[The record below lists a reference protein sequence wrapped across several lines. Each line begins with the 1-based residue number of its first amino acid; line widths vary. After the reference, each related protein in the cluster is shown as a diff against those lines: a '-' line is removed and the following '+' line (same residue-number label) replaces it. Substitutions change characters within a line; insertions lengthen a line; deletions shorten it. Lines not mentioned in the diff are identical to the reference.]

1 MSVCA
6 SIRAGRRAIYR
17 KAIPSHHTL
26 LLCSHSSCLHALRV
40 FSKLD
45 PEFPF
50 LSQLEVVS
58 GKLSHDSLHAAIA
71 MPRNPTSWDQYHYG
85 SSPRGSISSVGDRSV
100 HFDESEGSPP
110 VGSPHGDVP
119 LGEEEV
125 GEGSGLR
132 RRR

>member
-17 KAIPSHHTL
+17 NAVPSHNTL
-26 LLCSHSSCLHALRV
+26 LLLSHSSSLYALRV
-40 FSKLD
+40 LLKLD
-45 PEFPF
+45 PEVLF
-50 LSQLEVVS
+50 LSQLERVS
-58 GKLSHDSLHAAIA
+58 GKLSRDSLHAAIA

-100 HFDESEGSPP
+100 HFDESEGTPP

-119 LGEEEV
+119 DGEEEV
-125 GEGSGLR
+125 GEGGGLR